1 VPCASRNSTNGR
13 SAEWPLNSM
22 RKEIPIVRQLQP
34 LLRACWG
41 LACVVVIAGSVL
53 PAASAP
59 IRMLSKLGIND
70 KIEHLGAY
78 ALLALLPTV
87 HERWRRLSLLL
98 LLMLLLGVALEFGQ
112 LYSPGRSF
120 EIGDMVADATGLLA
134 GFLCGLLLRN
144 LAMST
149 PLSAGLRSKTD

>member
-1 VPCASRNSTNGR
+1 M
-13 SAEWPLNSM
+13 M
-22 RKEIPIVRQLQP
+22 REEILTVRQLQP
-34 LLRACWG
+34 LLKACWG
-41 LACVVVIAGSVL
+41 LACVVVITGSLL

-70 KIEHLGAY
+70 KIEHFGAY
-78 ALLALLPTV
+78 AVLALLPTV
-87 HERWRRLSLLL
+87 HEKWRRLSLLL

-134 GFLCGLLLRN
+134 GFLCGLPLRN
-144 LAMST
+144 LAMGT
-149 PLSAGLRSKTD
+149 ALPAGLRSKTD

>member
-1 VPCASRNSTNGR
+1 MIVPRELS
-13 SAEWPLNSM
+13 LNIM
-22 RKEIPIVRQLQP
+22 GKKTPIVRQPQP
-34 LLRACWG
+34 LLRTCWR
-41 LACVVVIAGSVL
+41 LACVVVITGSLL

-70 KIEHLGAY
+70 KIEHFGAY
-78 ALLALLPTV
+78 AVLALLPTV

-134 GFLCGLLLRN
+134 GFLCGLPLRN
-144 LAMST
+144 FAMGT
-149 PLSAGLRSKTD
+149 ALPAGLRSKTD